1 MMEPAGGRFGSA
13 APRRGRRGG
22 GGAAAL
28 TSGGRGREDCGR
40 KMIRGEAGSGGDSWP
55 NHRFLFLAEGG
66 TDMKRHG
73 G

>member
-22 GGAAAL
+22 AAAL
-28 TSGGRGREDCGR
+28 TSGSKGREDSGR

-55 NHRFLFLAEGG
+55 NHHFLFLTEGG

-73 G
+73 V